1 MVKHRSRRSN
11 LYGTRYNIDILL
23 NEILNNI
30 FSNNTRNSYSLVNS
44 NKLTRHYVS
53 KISGVWGIKMKILEI
68 ITELQKRTHTP
79 KNCDCKNK
87 DEIMGIGGLWLCHQN
102 EKLIN
107 IICDIKDLNE

>member
-1 MVKHRSRRSN
+1 
-11 LYGTRYNIDILL
+11 
-23 NEILNNI
+23 
-30 FSNNTRNSYSLVNS
+30 
-44 NKLTRHYVS
+44 
-53 KISGVWGIKMKILEI
+53 MKILEI